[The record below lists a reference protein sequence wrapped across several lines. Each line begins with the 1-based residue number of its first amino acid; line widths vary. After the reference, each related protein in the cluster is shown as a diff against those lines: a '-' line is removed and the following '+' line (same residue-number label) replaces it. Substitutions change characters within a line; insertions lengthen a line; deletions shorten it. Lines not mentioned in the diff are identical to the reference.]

1 MSRFDWLKR
10 FLGRSA
16 DQGTSDERRSKSLG
30 APQPRDADTRNNLE
44 RREPMKLIV
53 GLGNPGKKYENTR
66 HNVGWWVIDHLAG
79 VWRFDG
85 WRKDQNS
92 LVADGRVGG
101 QRVRLVKP
109 QTYMNLSGG
118 ILRPWLRRESWSAA
132 KDLLVIVDDVAL
144 PAGRYRLRAQGSAGG
159 HNGLKSIEAA
169 VGSPEYARLR
179 VGVGPGLERE
189 RKSDLADYV
198 LDRAGKTERKEIEAL
213 FPDLVALTE
222 LWLTDGSERTMSR
235 YNKKGDGRSET

>member
-1 MSRFDWLKR
+1 LSRFDWLKR

-16 DQGTSDERRSKSLG
+16 DQGTSDE
-30 APQPRDADTRNNLE
+30 
-44 RREPMKLIV
+44 PMKLIV
-53 GLGNPGKKYENTR
+53 GLGNPGRKYEDTR

-92 LVADGRVGG
+92 LVADGRAEG

-118 ILRPWLRRESWSAA
+118 ILRPYLRRESWSAA

-144 PAGRYRLRAQGSAGG
+144 PVGRFRLRAKGSAGG

-169 VGSPEYARLR
+169 VGGPEYARLR
-179 VGVGPGLERE
+179 IGVGPPADRQ
-189 RKSDLADYV
+189 RNTDLSDYV
-198 LDRAGKTERKEIEAL
+198 LGKMGKRERQDVEAL
-213 FPDLVALTE
+213 FEDLVRLVGT
-222 LWLTDGSERTMSR
+222 WLADGAEKAMSLFNR
-235 YNKKGDGRSET
+235 KADGGGQMAE